1 MLRTGIRGLAVLLSA
16 GALAFGVA
24 GCGDSG
30 GGHGQDDTVGSTTAP
45 TTSAQQQTPSET
57 AAPSYAG
64 PTDPPGVAAPFI
76 DHVQWVQTPQGP
88 SLQVVP
94 TPNGRVAQASADMG
108 EAWGE
113 VVKKDP
119 KADTPG
125 MQAQFDC
132 HWRFAR
138 IVQPN
143 KPSWNLEPW
152 RPVVTDDE
160 MMMSQCNPGGPEI

>member
-1 MLRTGIRGLAVLLSA
+1 MLLSA
-16 GALAFGVA
+16 AVLVVGLA
-24 GCGDSG
+24 GCGSDDSA
-30 GGHGQDDTVGSTTAP
+30 DNTASTTATSVAP
-45 TTSAQQQTPSET
+45 QTTSAPQTSS
-57 AAPSYAG
+57 AATTPSYAG
-64 PTDPPGVAAPFI
+64 PTDPPGVTAPFI
-76 DHVQWVQTPQGP
+76 DHVQWVQTSQGP
-88 SLQVVP
+88 SLQVYP
-94 TPNGRVAQASADMG
+94 TPNGRAAQAPADMG

-119 KADTPG
+119 TADTPG

-152 RPVVTDDE
+152 RPVVTDDQ
-160 MMMSQCNPGGPEI
+160 MVMSRCNPGGPEI